1 LWNFEAVTLA
11 ALDATIGRQSHL
23 SGDRAVPTLGDM
35 FASVDLSMLLL
46 ASVIG
51 YILGALPL
59 ADRVSRRRGVNIFLT
74 GTGLAGSSNVLKTV
88 GKVPAAVV
96 LLGDMAKGIVAIF
109 IAQALGIEG
118 PWLVIPASAA
128 VLGHWHSVFTRL
140 KGGDALATF
149 GGSTLVVFA
158 GYGLAGVAFA
168 SVITLG
174 ARKMPFPLPFASLFS
189 IIFGYTMIVFLSVV
203 NYTELKVVVAFS
215 ALAVIVFAHALLGH
229 ALRRKGY
236 ESPEDVIQEPTG

>member
-1 LWNFEAVTLA
+1 
-11 ALDATIGRQSHL
+11 
-23 SGDRAVPTLGDM
+23 M

-46 ASVIG
+46 AAVIG

-59 ADRVSRRRGVNIFLT
+59 ADRVSRRRGVNIFTT
-74 GTGLAGSSNVLKTV
+74 GTGLAGSSNVLRTV

-109 IAQALGIEG
+109 IARAFGIEG
-118 PWLVIPASAA
+118 PWLVIPASTA
-128 VLGHWHSVFTRL
+128 VIGHWHSIFTGL

-168 SVITLG
+168 SLVTLG
-174 ARKMPFPLPFASLFS
+174 ARKFPIPLPFASLFS
-189 IIFGYTMIVFLSVV
+189 VIFGYMMIVFLSVL
-203 NYTELKVVVAFS
+203 NYTELRLAVAFS

-229 ALRRKGY
+229 ALRRRVT
-236 ESPEDVIQEPTG
+236 DVPDDIAREPIA